1 MATAWWEQLRSI
13 ATRARLFP
21 DAGTIAGIVALVV
34 VAFAVSGPLA
44 ALAGAIGV
52 IAGLKLGRDNLDETD
67 APSDDRSRRPQMSR
81 HRPNP
86 VPPGREADWRYMI
99 DALPVAVVAT
109 DRDHIVVHANQTA
122 RDIFG
127 SLRVGAPLA
136 LASRAPELADA
147 LTSSL
152 LSREPRAVRLHERM
166 PVERRLDVTVTP
178 LRNGEAD
185 LPALLIVL
193 NDISERDRLAQ
204 MRADFIAH
212 ASHELR
218 TPLTALRGFIETLQ
232 GAAKNDVLARE
243 RFLAIM
249 SSEAMRMT
257 RILDDLLQLTRVEM
271 RAHIPPTGRVGVNE
285 VLAEIVESL
294 EPIAAAVETTIQVET
309 PPEESFVR
317 GDRDEV
323 VQVLVNILQNAI
335 KYGRPGGAV
344 TVRVSRAEATE
355 GSRIRI
361 AIADDGPGIAEEHL
375 PRLTERFYRVDDKT
389 SREKGG
395 TGLGLAIVKHILT
408 RHRGELAIASRVGTG
423 STFTIELPVDDRE

>member
-1 MATAWWEQLRSI
+1 MATAWWEQLRRM
-13 ATRARLFP
+13 ATRTRLLR
-21 DAGTIAGIVALVV
+21 DAGTVVGIVALVV

-44 ALAGAIGV
+44 ALAGAVGV
-52 IAGLKLGRDNLDETD
+52 VAGLRLGKDNLDDAD
-67 APSDDRSRRPQMSR
+67 APSDDRSRRPQASR
-81 HRPNP
+81 HMLNP
-86 VPPGREADWRYMI
+86 VTPGREADWRYMI

-109 DRDHIVVHANQTA
+109 DRDYIVIHANEPA

-127 SLRVGAPLA
+127 SLRVGSPLA

-152 LSREPRAVRLHERM
+152 LSQEPRNLRLHERM

-178 LRNGEAD
+178 LRSGEAG

-193 NDISERDRLAQ
+193 NDISERDRLVQ

-232 GAAKNDVLARE
+232 GAAKNDVVARE

-285 VLAEIVESL
+285 VLTEVVESL

-323 VQVLVNILQNAI
+323 VQVLVNILQNAV
-335 KYGRPGGAV
+335 KYGRHGGAV
-344 TVRVSRAEATE
+344 TVRVTQAETKE
-355 GSRIRI
+355 GHRIRI
-361 AIADDGPGIAEEHL
+361 AVTDNGPGIAEEHL
-375 PRLTERFYRVDDKT
+375 PRLTERFYRVDDKA

-395 TGLGLAIVKHILT
+395 TGLGLAIAKHILT
-408 RHRGELAIASRVGTG
+408 RHRGDLTIVSQVGTG
-423 STFTIELPVDDRE
+423 STFTIDLPIDDRE